1 MQILLFPTSGKLKY
15 LNYIK
20 TVEYSVNTNELLA
33 ICDKKNVKLLKELK
47 SENIHL
53 WGVPDG
59 HNSQNFKEW
68 DKTQI
73 GDNCF
78 FYRNKKYFS
87 KSQVIS
93 KLEDENIAL
102 RLWKKDHN
110 RDIWKNLFILES
122 SSSISISNYR
132 FNKSIKKKNTP
143 LNQFKVQNIKKD
155 ELLKQIGIS
164 NIKSSKDLDKN
175 HYQKSLN
182 QLDQVDGLKSDAKIR
197 LEQNIFSKYL
207 FSKKSKSRCAICSKV
222 YPNSIMVA
230 GHIKKRS
237 LSNELEK
244 RNLNIIMP
252 ICKIGCDDLFERGY
266 IYLDSRGYVT
276 LNKEKELSA
285 DLTKYLKTI
294 INEKSWYYNKDNA
307 KFYDQHRKIVL
318 NA

>member
-1 MQILLFPTSGKLKY
+1 MQVLLFPTSGKLKY

-20 TVEYSVNTNELLA
+20 TVEYSVNTNELLE
-33 ICDKKNVKLLKELK
+33 ICDEKNVKLLKELK
-47 SENIHL
+47 SKNIHL
-53 WGVPDG
+53 WGVPNG
-59 HNSQNFKEW
+59 HNGQNLKEW
-68 DKTQI
+68 NKTQI

-110 RDIWKNLFILES
+110 RDIWKNLFILEPS
-122 SSSISISNYR
+122 SIISISNYR

-143 LNQFKVQNIKKD
+143 LNSFKVQNIKKA
-155 ELLKQIGIS
+155 ELLKQIGIL
-164 NIKSSKDLDKN
+164 NIKSSKDLDRD
-175 HYQKSLN
+175 HYQQSLN

-207 FSKKSKSRCAICSKV
+207 FNEKSKSKCAICSKV

-266 IYLDSRGYVT
+266 IYLDSKGYVT
-276 LNKEKELSA
+276 LNKEKEVSA
-285 DLTKYLKTI
+285 DLKEYLKTI
-294 INEKSWYYNKDNA
+294 VNEKSWYFNKDNA
-307 KFYDQHRKIVL
+307 QFYEQHRKIVM